1 MYANKHV
8 LDKVASREFPFP
20 ATCSEKEETYFIEQI
35 TECTVLETQ
44 SRSVNDM
51 LFARIWKNLKQNKA
65 VLVVVFKAKAE
76 YIWF

>member
-51 LFARIWKNLKQNKA
+51 LFARI
-65 VLVVVFKAKAE
+65 
-76 YIWF
+76 